1 MRTLT
6 ISLLVLSFL
15 VMPTGTFAATAKPS
29 VSVVSPAKSA
39 SYDRLS
45 KMPVTWELKNVTRP
59 MVAVTTFKLEKEDTK
74 SPSVGYSSGGSSQH
88 TVYAGQTTGGFTQDW
103 GLNPTIPGKYSIT
116 TELRECN
123 VKGCDYAPAGK
134 LLSKKG
140 KARTFTVSNNAGT
153 TIDSSSSTG
162 TTVEIISPNG
172 DEEYVAGSGK
182 KLTIK
187 WEADGVPK
195 GSTVCTI
202 LERRGSV
209 GGMFAF
215 PGEKSCK
222 KAKDGKD
229 SVSGKLIQTAG
240 YNLAPGDY
248 WARVT
253 IGAKASGGK
262 DGATLAQD
270 ISDEYFTLK

>member
-6 ISLLVLSFL
+6 IALLVLSFVVL
-15 VMPTGTFAATAKPS
+15 PNSSLAASTKPS
-29 VSVVSPAKSA
+29 VSVGLPMKGA
-39 SYDRLS
+39 SYDRTS
-45 KMPVTWELKNVTRP
+45 KMPVTWELENVNRTL
-59 MVAVTTFKLEKEDTK
+59 VVVTTFTLEKEDTK
-74 SPSVGYSSGGSSQH
+74 NPSVGYTSGSSYQH
-88 TVYAGQTTGGFTQDW
+88 TVYAGQTTGGFTHDW
-103 GLNPTIPGKYSIT
+103 GLNSTIPGKYSIKA
-116 TELRECN
+116 ELRECN

-140 KARTFTVSNNAGT
+140 KERTFTVSNNAGT
-153 TIDSSSSTG
+153 TLDPVSTTG
-162 TTVEIISPNG
+162 TTVEILSPNG

-182 KLTIK
+182 KLSIK
-187 WEADGVPK
+187 WEAEGVPK

-202 LERRGSV
+202 LERRGST

-222 KAKDGKD
+222 KAKEGKD
-229 SVSGKLIQTAG
+229 SMSGKLIQTTG

-248 WARVT
+248 WARVS
-253 IGAKASGGK
+253 ISAKASGGK

-270 ISDEYFTLK
+270 ISDEYFTLE

>member
-6 ISLLVLSFL
+6 LTLLVLSFFVL
-15 VMPTGTFAATAKPS
+15 PHGTFAASAKPS
-29 VSVVSPAKSA
+29 VSVGLPVKGA
-39 SYDRLS
+39 SYDRTS
-45 KMPVTWELKNVTRP
+45 KMPVTWELENVNRP
-59 MVAVTTFKLEKEDTK
+59 MVVVTTFKLEKEDTK
-74 SPSVGYSSGGSSQH
+74 SPSVGYSSGSSYQH
-88 TVYAGQTTGGFTQDW
+88 TLYAGQTTGGFTQDW
-103 GLNPTIPGKYSIT
+103 GLNPTIPGKYSVKV
-116 TELRECN
+116 ELRECN
-123 VKGCDYAPAGK
+123 VKGCDHAPAGK

-140 KARTFTVSNNAGT
+140 KERTFIVSNTAGT
-153 TIDSSSSTG
+153 TLDPVSSTG
-162 TTVEIISPNG
+162 TTVEIVSPNG

-182 KLTIK
+182 KLAIK
-187 WEADGVPK
+187 WEAEGVPK
-195 GSTVCTI
+195 GSTVCTT
-202 LERRGSV
+202 LERRGAV

-222 KAKDGKD
+222 KAKNGKD

-270 ISDEYFTLK
+270 ISDEYFTLE